1 MIYFAM
7 ELANRI
13 NRDHPSDVNGCHGAK
28 KKCLVVLGN
37 CKHGSP
43 TLGLYIFMVYGGKNL
58 RYYMPIACCDVIGF
72 YRRGMK

>member
-28 KKCLVVLGN
+28 KKSVWWFWEIAN
-37 CKHGSP
+37 M
-43 TLGLYIFMVYGGKNL
+43 GLQRWGYISLWFMVVKT
-58 RYYMPIACCDVIGF
+58 
-72 YRRGMK
+72 

>member
-28 KKCLVVLGN
+28 KNVSGGFGKLQTWVSNVGVIYFY
-37 CKHGSP
+37 
-43 TLGLYIFMVYGGKNL
+43 GLWW
-58 RYYMPIACCDVIGF
+58 
-72 YRRGMK
+72 